1 MVLSDVLL
9 NGKAV
14 LELSTICHASKARD
28 RAKAV
33 VFKLKN
39 ELPKQQFAI
48 AIQVSEDKV
57 NITEYSIYFY
67 IKKPNAAHNK
77 PRIILTDL
85 LKVSIN

>member
-1 MVLSDVLL
+1 MMLSDVLL

-39 ELPKQQFAI
+39 ELPRQQFSI
-48 AIQVSEDKV
+48 AIQVSMDTV
-57 NITEYSIYFY
+57 NITEY
-67 IKKPNAAHNK
+67 KHNVTHYK
-77 PRIILTDL
+77 PRIIL
-85 LKVSIN
+85 LKVSI

>member
-1 MVLSDVLL
+1 MKALVQPVVEPMEHYTAIIMMLSDVLL

-39 ELPKQQFAI
+39 ELPRQQFSI
-48 AIQVSEDKV
+48 AIQVSED
-57 NITEYSIYFY
+57 NGYSKYS
-67 IKKPNAAHNK
+67 
-77 PRIILTDL
+77 RIQT
-85 LKVSIN
+85 

>member
-1 MVLSDVLL
+1 MMLSDVLL

-57 NITEYSIYFY
+57 NMTEYSIY
-67 IKKPNAAHNK
+67 IKKHNAAHNK
-77 PRIILTDL
+77 LRIILTDL

>member
-1 MVLSDVLL
+1 MTLSDVLL

-39 ELPKQQFAI
+39 ELPKQQFSI
-48 AIQVSEDKV
+48 AIQVR
-57 NITEYSIYFY
+57 
-67 IKKPNAAHNK
+67 IKLIQQN
-77 PRIILTDL
+77 RVFTQVCLTL
-85 LKVSIN
+85 A

>member
-1 MVLSDVLL
+1 MMLSDVLL

-39 ELPKQQFAI
+39 ELPRQQFSI
-48 AIQVSEDKV
+48 AIQVSMDTV
-57 NITEYSIYFY
+57 NIAEY
-67 IKKPNAAHNK
+67 KHNVTHYK
-77 PRIILTDL
+77 PRIIL
-85 LKVSIN
+85 LKVSI